1 MSIVLWMKG
10 STVDPVHIDLARLSA
25 LFPVLNI
32 FIGKP
37 VKYRLEKWVVRQTEN
52 WLTYRALR
60 FVIRGTLSKHNS
72 VTAGTSQG
80 LILEPTLFHIFI
92 NDLD

>member
-1 MSIVLWMKG
+1 MFVVLWMKG

-37 VKYRLEKWVVRQTEN
+37 
-52 WLTYRALR
+52 
-60 FVIRGTLSKHNS
+60 
-72 VTAGTSQG
+72 
-80 LILEPTLFHIFI
+80 
-92 NDLD
+92 D